1 MLESIDEAKLV
12 DSYKM
17 QVNIDGD
24 EADDKPVN
32 QKVAAVIKEG
42 YLRKKKPG
50 NSALQDVKRAWER
63 RYFVLYNDGKLKY
76 YDSRSMGDEKGSLD
90 LRFFALQEVE
100 EDMEVEEE
108 AAGDDEKQSLKVQGH
123 FFKIMKGKQFL
134 LQSGKHAFYMASPER
149 EVGELL
155 DRALH
160 PD

>member
-1 MLESIDEAKLV
+1 
-12 DSYKM
+12 M
-17 QVNIDGD
+17 QVNLDGD
-24 EADDKPVN
+24 EDDKPVN
-32 QKVAAVIKEG
+32 QKVAAIIKEG
-42 YLRKKKPG
+42 YMRKKKPG
-50 NSALQDVKRAWER
+50 NNVLQDMKRAWER
-63 RYFVLYNDGKLKY
+63 RYMVLYNDGKLRY
-76 YDSRSMGDEKGSLD
+76 YDSRLKKDEKGSLD

-108 AAGDDEKQSLKVQGH
+108 AAGDDEKQALKVQGH